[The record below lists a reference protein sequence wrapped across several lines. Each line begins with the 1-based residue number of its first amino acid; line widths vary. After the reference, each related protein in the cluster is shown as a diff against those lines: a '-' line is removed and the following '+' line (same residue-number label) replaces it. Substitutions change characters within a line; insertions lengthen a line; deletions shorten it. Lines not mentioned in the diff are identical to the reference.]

1 MDELIN
7 QLTTQLGIDPAAANQ
22 AVGMVLALLK
32 TEGGNDLFEKLSAS
46 IPGAQASANAA
57 PTPNEIS
64 EGGLLGSVM
73 GMLGGSAGK
82 GLSLVAALK
91 ALGIDQ
97 QQLAPFAN
105 IVLDFIKRKA
115 GSDVVDQLL
124 AKLPI
129 LKSLIA

>member
-1 MDELIN
+1 MDELIK
-7 QLTTQLGIDPAAANQ
+7 QLTTQLGINPASANQ

-32 TEGGNDLFEKLSAS
+32 SEGGTDLFEKLSAS
-46 IPGAQASANAA
+46 IPGAEASANAA
-57 PTPNEIS
+57 PAPNEIS

-73 GMLGGSAGK
+73 GMLGGAGGK

-97 QQLAPFAN
+97 QQLAPFAT
-105 IVLDFIKRKA
+105 IVINFIKQKA